1 MSEVLKKK
9 IHLTVYSSFN
19 MKIII
24 AGYGFVGKAVARTLE
39 KKHDLIIVDP
49 KYGDEQIANH
59 PDADGIIICV
69 GTPHTDELACD
80 DSQVYNVLES
90 VPVFMPVLVKSTIL
104 PDQLF
109 AIESAFN
116 NHSICYNPE
125 FLRAV
130 SAVEDFAN
138 QKYMVLGG
146 EDPEGF
152 WQDLFTSVLPDC
164 KLYFYCS
171 MTEASLVKYSINSFL
186 ATKVAFFNQLY
197 DLCEASGADYNLVR
211 QIITHDARIGNSHT
225 IVGLDGDRGFGGAC
239 FPKDTNALIEY
250 SNRAKTPLSI
260 LETAVLYNKTIRKNS

>member
-1 MSEVLKKK
+1 
-9 IHLTVYSSFN
+9 

-39 KKHDLIIVDP
+39 KGHELVIIDP
-49 KYGDEQIANH
+49 KYSDDTIANH

-69 GTPHTDELACD
+69 GTPHTKEEACD
-80 DSQVYNVLES
+80 DSQVYAVMEN
-90 VPVFMPVLVKSTIL
+90 VPVFMPVLVKSTIV

-109 AIESAFN
+109 AIQTAFPK
-116 NHSICYNPE
+116 HSICYNPE

-152 WQDLFTSVLPDC
+152 WQEVFTEVLPDC

-171 MTEASLVKYSINSFL
+171 VTEASLVKYSINSFL

-197 DLCEASGADYNLVR
+197 DLCNISGADYNLVR
-211 QIITHDARIGNSHT
+211 QIITHDTRVGASHT
-225 IVGLDGDRGFGGAC
+225 VVSFDGDRGFGGTC

-250 SNRAKTPLSI
+250 ANRANTPLTI
-260 LETAVLYNKTIRKNS
+260 LESAVEYNKTIRKKP

>member
-39 KKHDLIIVDP
+39 KKHELVIIDP
-49 KYGDEQIANH
+49 KYSEETIDKH

-69 GTPHTDELACD
+69 GTPHTDENTCD
-80 DSQVYNVLES
+80 DSQVYAVLES
-90 VPVFMPVLVKSTIL
+90 VPVFMPVLIKSTIV

-109 AIESAFN
+109 AIESAFDK
-116 NHSICYNPE
+116 HSICYNPE

-130 SAVEDFAN
+130 SSVEDFAN

-152 WQDLFTSVLPDC
+152 WQELFTSVLPDC
-164 KLYFYCS
+164 KLYFYCNT
-171 MTEASLVKYSINSFL
+171 TEASIVKYSINSFL
-186 ATKVAFFNQLY
+186 ALKVAFFNQLY

-211 QIITHDARIGNSHT
+211 QIVTHDTRIGNSHT
-225 IVGLDGDRGFGGAC
+225 VVGLDGDRGFGGAC

-250 SNRAKTPLSI
+250 ANRAKTPLSI
-260 LETAVLYNKTIRKNS
+260 LETAVRYNKTIRKNS

>member
-1 MSEVLKKK
+1 MSEVPKKK

-39 KKHDLIIVDP
+39 KKHELVIIDP
-49 KYGDEQIANH
+49 KYGNESIADH
-59 PDADGIIICV
+59 VDADGIIICV
-69 GTPHTDELACD
+69 GTPHTIDQACD
-80 DSQVYNVLES
+80 DSQVHAVMKS
-90 VPVFMPVLVKSTIL
+90 VPVFMPVLIKSTIV

-109 AIESAFN
+109 AIQSAYN
-116 NHSICYNPE
+116 DHSICYNPE

-130 SAVEDFAN
+130 SSVEDFAN
-138 QKYMVLGG
+138 QKYMVIGG

-152 WQDLFTSVLPDC
+152 WQELFTSVLPDC

-171 MTEASLVKYSINSFL
+171 VTEASLVKYSINSFL

-197 DLCEASGADYNLVR
+197 DLCNASGADYNLVR
-211 QIITHDARIGNSHT
+211 QIIAHDSRIGNSHT
-225 IVGLDGDRGFGGAC
+225 VVGLDGDRGFGGAC

-250 SNRAKTPLSI
+250 SKKAQTPLTI
-260 LETAVLYNKTIRKNS
+260 LDTAVEYNKTIRKNS

>member
-1 MSEVLKKK
+1 MSEVQKKK
-9 IHLTVYSSFN
+9 IHLIVYLSFN

-39 KKHDLIIVDP
+39 KKHELVIIDP
-49 KYGDEQIANH
+49 KYSEETIDKH
-59 PDADGIIICV
+59 HDADGIIICV
-69 GTPHTDELACD
+69 GTPQTEENVCD
-80 DSQVYNVLES
+80 DSQVHNVMQS
-90 VPVFMPVLVKSTIL
+90 VPVFMPVLIKSTII

-152 WQDLFTSVLPDC
+152 WQELFTSVLPDC

-171 MTEASLVKYSINSFL
+171 MTEASLVKYGINSFL

-197 DLCEASGADYNLVR
+197 DLCESSGADYNLVR
-211 QIITHDARIGNSHT
+211 QIIAHDTRIGNSHT
-225 IVGLDGDRGFGGAC
+225 IVGMDGDRGFGGAC
-239 FPKDTNALIEY
+239 FPKDTSALIEY
-250 SNRAKTPLSI
+250 SNRAKTPMSI
-260 LETAVLYNKTIRKNS
+260 LETAVQYNKTIRKKP